1 MLAHELTLER
11 DFDTYL
17 SRRLSPLRPL
27 LSYGRSARAFPQ
39 TQVDEVVYNWWKDC
53 LFRKCFKKQWATFLL
68 HPGIESVRQL
78 SPPPL
83 PETID
88 PTAIVVVFAH
98 KNSLNDFICHFCMPM
113 NANNDFVIATRCCRS
128 LHAERVLGRRLDK
141 SWFKTLGKCS
151 FWETPLLPMVAMQQ
165 KL

>member
-1 MLAHELTLER
+1 
-11 DFDTYL
+11 
-17 SRRLSPLRPL
+17 
-27 LSYGRSARAFPQ
+27 
-39 TQVDEVVYNWWKDC
+39 VYNWWKDC

-98 KNSLNDFICHFCMPM
+98 KNSLNDFICFFFCMPM

-151 FWETPLLPMVAMQQ
+151 FWETPLLPIVAMQQ

>member
-1 MLAHELTLER
+1 M
-11 DFDTYL
+11 
-17 SRRLSPLRPL
+17 
-27 LSYGRSARAFPQ
+27 
-39 TQVDEVVYNWWKDC
+39 
-53 LFRKCFKKQWATFLL
+53 FRKCFKKQWATFLL
-68 HPGIESVRQL
+68 HPGIEYVRQL

-128 LHAERVLGRRLDK
+128 LHAERVLGRRLEQ

-151 FWETPLLPMVAMQQ
+151 FWETPLLPMLQCSRSFNHPDPATQTKTPRNLREEKYRVAGGLLHLCIVLPQSNSGCRVSCSTWR
-165 KL
+165 